1 MPGITQ
7 AAAIQKN
14 KGTKDPVPHCHQRR
28 PHRGGAFKKTK
39 EPKRVAPFRQ
49 SLTWEFGDAEPLAKH
64 VAEMVAVPGE
74 EVVGVARPLAAE
86 LPQDPVHGGDAAL
99 RLPEHD
105 ALPVGVH
112 GVLPD
117 GAAEDAAA
125 GLAEPKRPLILAI
138 DLRRGGEVG
147 EIA

>member
-1 MPGITQ
+1 M
-7 AAAIQKN
+7 
-14 KGTKDPVPHCHQRR
+14 
-28 PHRGGAFKKTK
+28 
-39 EPKRVAPFRQ
+39 
-49 SLTWEFGDAEPLAKH
+49 
-64 VAEMVAVPGE
+64 
-74 EVVGVARPLAAE
+74 ARPLAAE

-112 GVLPD
+112 GVLPH

-125 GLAEPKRPLILAI
+125 GLAEAERPLILAV
-138 DLRRGGEVG
+138 DLRCGGVG

>member
-1 MPGITQ
+1 MCNLPSVSS
-7 AAAIQKN
+7 A
-14 KGTKDPVPHCHQRR
+14 
-28 PHRGGAFKKTK
+28 
-39 EPKRVAPFRQ
+39 
-49 SLTWEFGDAEPLAKH
+49 LTWELGDAEPLAEH
-64 VAEMVAVPGE
+64 VAEVVAVPGE

-125 GLAEPKRPLILAI
+125 GLAEPERPLLLAI
-138 DLRRGGEVG
+138 DLRPSRGVVRR